1 MMIDLNRPALIA
13 MQIPLS
19 LLNPVETGGQMDQF
33 TALVLNNARYIGRD
47 NVEHNPL
54 YSVTYEG
61 KQHVAASCYDLILK
75 LRQEHGDA
83 DQKMTMV
90 DFCTEAA

>member
-33 TALVLNNARYIGRD
+33 TAVVLNNARYIGRD
-47 NVEHNPL
+47 KVEGNTL

-61 KQHVAASCYDLILK
+61 KQHIAESCYELILK
-75 LRQEHGDA
+75 LRQEHGDEN
-83 DQKMTMV
+83 QKMTVV